1 MSFPSSVPAE
11 LIHSYT
17 HMRQG
22 VWNAGSNISSIGMQ
36 TIGTYTALMT
46 PKLMV
51 LQDSPGAPVMTADA
65 EMYFMPGV
73 PIRANDQL
81 LDQGDGTRWR
91 VVKVFPWPRKTIVW
105 AARSE
110 S

>member
-1 MSFPSSVPAE
+1 MISGPPPGMQ
-11 LIHSYT
+11 HSYV
-17 HMRQG
+17 HMRSG
-22 VWNAGSNISSIGMQ
+22 VFPAAGNTSAEGLA
-36 TIGTYTALMT
+36 TLGTHTALML

-51 LQDSPGAPVMTADA
+51 IQDNAGAPVMTADA
-65 EMYFMPGV
+65 EMYFMPGIPFRV
-73 PIRANDQL
+73 NDAL

-91 VVKVFPWPRKTIVW
+91 IVKIFGYPAKTIVW